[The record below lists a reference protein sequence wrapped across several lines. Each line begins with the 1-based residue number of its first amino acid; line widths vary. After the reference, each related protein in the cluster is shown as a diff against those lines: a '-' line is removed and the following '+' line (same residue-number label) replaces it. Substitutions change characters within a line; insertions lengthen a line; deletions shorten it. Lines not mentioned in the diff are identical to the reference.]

1 MLMIWISLK
10 QLECDHITIWII
22 SSHGTLFL
30 SAGFEWKKKI
40 TSKISQY
47 LQQVLWVH
55 PSPIFQP
62 PHSTPFDCIE
72 NKKKKSKTNK
82 NLSCDSAHLLS
93 PWRRRKNHFPFQ
105 VFLRWF
111 TKKKKRKKKKQSN
124 KNIRVKRRHFLF
136 ESLAKC
142 FCFVFCFLHFFTK
155 CIRHRDRIS
164 TEIFLI
170 NRISWINQTIHF
182 IILANE
188 KSISG
193 SILHC
198 THIGVK

>member
-72 NKKKKSKTNK
+72 NKKKSLRRTRIFPVI
-82 NLSCDSAHLLS
+82 LLICYPLDDDGKIIFRS
-93 PWRRRKNHFPFQ
+93 RCFWDD
-105 VFLRWF
+105 LL
-111 TKKKKRKKKKQSN
+111 KKKKEKKKQSK

-136 ESLAKC
+136 DSLAKC

>member
-1 MLMIWISLK
+1 MWSHYYM
-10 QLECDHITIWII
+10 DHIVSRDVISKCRFWMKKENNVKDLPI
-22 SSHGTLFL
+22 SSAGAVGTSFPHFPTPPQHTFWLY
-30 SAGFEWKKKI
+30 WK
-40 TSKISQY
+40 Q
-47 LQQVLWVH
+47 
-55 PSPIFQP
+55 
-62 PHSTPFDCIE
+62 
-72 NKKKKSKTNK
+72 KKKSKTNK

-105 VFLRWF
+105 LFMRWF
-111 TKKKKRKKKKQSN
+111 TKKKKRKKKKQSK

-136 ESLAKC
+136 DSLAKC